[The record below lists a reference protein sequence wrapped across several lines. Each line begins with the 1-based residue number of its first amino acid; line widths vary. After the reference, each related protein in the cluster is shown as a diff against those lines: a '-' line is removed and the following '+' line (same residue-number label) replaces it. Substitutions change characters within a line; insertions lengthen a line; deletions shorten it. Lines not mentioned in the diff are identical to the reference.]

1 MGSPADAPLCAN
13 SGRGSSEIIS
23 TRSETYAEVSE
34 IDLDAGPTSI
44 SQANMPLSE
53 VLREIRLASIAGYR
67 RIYKFRRDHKR
78 WPNIFRP
85 RTFNEKILYRSIFDR
100 RPIFQTLSD
109 KLAVRSYVKGR
120 VGNLACIPRVLFQT
134 RCADDLLTAT
144 LPYCFVLKSNHGQA
158 HTYLHSAGEP
168 DRTRLVAIAETWL
181 AWDNY
186 EQRDQWCYKDIPK
199 TIFVE
204 EHLTAGGP
212 EPPDYK
218 FFCFDGIPRF
228 IEFRTKRSSGPR
240 RDFYDS
246 DWRSLEMSFVDPVS
260 GHAHPRPPNLDKMI
274 AIASRLSSDFDFIR
288 VDLYDLGDRVVFG
301 EITCYPQNGRG
312 KFKPPSWDV
321 EFGRHWIIR
330 C

>member
-1 MGSPADAPLCAN
+1 MN
-13 SGRGSSEIIS
+13 
-23 TRSETYAEVSE
+23 
-34 IDLDAGPTSI
+34 
-44 SQANMPLSE
+44 
-53 VLREIRLASIAGYR
+53 EIRSSTLLTRRSYVDIPSDHAFFRGVARASGWRWRADYR

-120 VGNLACIPRVLFQT
+120 VGNLAYIPRVLFQT

-158 HTYLHSAGEP
+158 HTDRHSAGEP

-228 IEFRTKRSSGPR
+228 IEFKGQNAHQDRDAIFMTATGGPLRRLLSTRKRTCSSAPAQ
-240 RDFYDS
+240 
-246 DWRSLEMSFVDPVS
+246 SLT
-260 GHAHPRPPNLDKMI
+260 R
-274 AIASRLSSDFDFIR
+274 
-288 VDLYDLGDRVVFG
+288 
-301 EITCYPQNGRG
+301 
-312 KFKPPSWDV
+312 
-321 EFGRHWIIR
+321 
-330 C
+330 